1 MSRVRECEVS
11 GLVDDGSV
19 IVFEPMKCF
28 ATLATAST
36 CLANERL
43 RSARHC
49 CIGHLLNENDVN
61 IFETIETRH
70 FNTSNYIR
78 SVRWRI

>member
-1 MSRVRECEVS
+1 MRR
-11 GLVDDGSV
+11 LTIDDGSV

-28 ATLATAST
+28 ATLTTAST

-49 CIGHLLNENDVN
+49 CVADFVPLWYHTSSANHGDFLDVK
-61 IFETIETRH
+61 
-70 FNTSNYIR
+70 
-78 SVRWRI
+78 

>member
-1 MSRVRECEVS
+1 MRR
-11 GLVDDGSV
+11 LTTDDGSV

-49 CIGHLLNENDVN
+49 CIEKSATLMQ
-61 IFETIETRH
+61 
-70 FNTSNYIR
+70 S
-78 SVRWRI
+78 

>member
-1 MSRVRECEVS
+1 MRR
-11 GLVDDGSV
+11 LTTDDGSV

-49 CIGHLLNENDVN
+49 CIGYLMSIHAHTGNKN
-61 IFETIETRH
+61 
-70 FNTSNYIR
+70 
-78 SVRWRI
+78 